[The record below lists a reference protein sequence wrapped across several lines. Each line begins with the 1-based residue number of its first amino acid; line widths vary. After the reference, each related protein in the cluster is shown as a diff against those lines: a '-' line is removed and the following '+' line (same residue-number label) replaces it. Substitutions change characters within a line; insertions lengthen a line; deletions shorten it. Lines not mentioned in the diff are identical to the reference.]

1 MHYYTGYNEYTPPTE
16 VRELLAIMEVLRG
29 EDTVV
34 KQLSVFLENSKGR
47 LADMTRVLKDAGVN
61 LLALSIADT
70 TNFGILRAIVS
81 DDDQAIGALHDAGY
95 TVHLNEVI
103 AAVVPDRMGG
113 LADILSELDRG
124 DVSVEYLYSFVRTPG
139 DHALILF
146 KVDHLDRARMI
157 FHELGV
163 QLLSKSDLVDLS

>member
-1 MHYYTGYNEYTPPTE
+1 M
-16 VRELLAIMEVLRG
+16 
-29 EDTVV
+29 V

-47 LADMTRVLKDAGVN
+47 LAEMTNVLKDASVN

-81 DDDQAIGALHDAGY
+81 DDEKAIEVLHQAGY

-103 AAVVPDRMGG
+103 AAVVPDKTGG
-113 LADILSELDRG
+113 LADILASLNDG
-124 DVSVEYLYSFVRTPG
+124 NVSVEYLYSFVRTPG

-146 KVDHLDRARMI
+146 KVDDVETAKDI
-157 FHELGV
+157 FGKNNIK
-163 QLLSKSDLVDLS
+163 LLAKSDLVDL